1 MKLIIGASGA
11 VGIPTIKNMIKSGHE
26 FCVLSSNEESALK
39 LRALGVVNVIVG
51 DYREDGV
58 LASVMRDV
66 QSVCYI
72 PARHIEDELEVGKSI
87 VDAAKVV
94 KLDHFLFCSAFQPQL
109 QSLNHHWKKLLL
121 EEYIIDSDLRATIVQ
136 PSMFMQNIRVEWP
149 TIIECGEYRRPYST
163 ESLMN
168 VIDVDDL
175 GEAIAKIMNE
185 PVLQGA
191 TYQFSG
197 DGPMSHSDMAKQIS
211 KKLGKKVKAI
221 KIDIEDWKKW
231 AIERGWTEYGINNYQ
246 NMCQHYDEHGYK
258 YANKLTL
265 TAILGREPLNFSE
278 FIEKFAEEIYLN

>member
-121 EEYIIDSDLRATIVQ
+121 ILIYAPLL
-136 PSMFMQNIRVEWP
+136 F
-149 TIIECGEYRRPYST
+149 
-163 ESLMN
+163 SL
-168 VIDVDDL
+168 L
-175 GEAIAKIMNE
+175 CLCK
-185 PVLQGA
+185 
-191 TYQFSG
+191 TYVWNGQ
-197 DGPMSHSDMAKQIS
+197 
-211 KKLGKKVKAI
+211 
-221 KIDIEDWKKW
+221 
-231 AIERGWTEYGINNYQ
+231 R
-246 NMCQHYDEHGYK
+246 
-258 YANKLTL
+258 
-265 TAILGREPLNFSE
+265 
-278 FIEKFAEEIYLN
+278 

>member
-94 KLDHFLFCSAFQPQL
+94 KLDHFLFCSAFQPPL
-109 QSLNHHWKKLLL
+109 QGLNHHWKQLLL
-121 EEYIIDSDLRATIVQ
+121 EEYNTNMLWNA
-136 PSMFMQNIRVEWP
+136 PSAPSNPPPAPRVGVTGAAGQTTAWP
-149 TIIECGEYRRPYST
+149 
-163 ESLMN
+163 
-168 VIDVDDL
+168 
-175 GEAIAKIMNE
+175 
-185 PVLQGA
+185 
-191 TYQFSG
+191 
-197 DGPMSHSDMAKQIS
+197 
-211 KKLGKKVKAI
+211 
-221 KIDIEDWKKW
+221 
-231 AIERGWTEYGINNYQ
+231 
-246 NMCQHYDEHGYK
+246 YK
-258 YANKLTL
+258 
-265 TAILGREPLNFSE
+265 GRVG
-278 FIEKFAEEIYLN
+278 